1 MGPGKRYKPSS
12 ICHLWG
18 WAHFPPSE
26 LQVGA
31 VAKKDLSGVFAEWK
45 FKSFF
50 LFLKFYFLKTGLMF
64 KLDKISISIPILWEV
79 KPPQYG
85 PSGQNG

>member
-1 MGPGKRYKPSS
+1 ME
-12 ICHLWG
+12 IQE
-18 WAHFPPSE
+18 F
-26 LQVGA
+26 
-31 VAKKDLSGVFAEWK
+31 F
-45 FKSFF
+45 SFF
-50 LFLKFYFLKTGLMF
+50 KFYFLKTGLMF